1 MLYRHDGAARG
12 EMCESWDAPRPLE
25 QSSVVRE
32 PLRVQGGFESK
43 WRPPRRRGGTSELY
57 ATADTQ
63 ILTTKSQILKA
74 AVSAVSGLVSGS
86 ALVETCALASLF
98 GIWWSKRLWYEPVSA
113 PNLAYLPLD
122 LEVKTFVYFTGRN
135 VLHGHPL

>member
-1 MLYRHDGAARG
+1 MT
-12 EMCESWDAPRPLE
+12 P
-25 QSSVVRE
+25 SV
-32 PLRVQGGFESK
+32 K
-43 WRPPRRRGGTSELY
+43 Y

-86 ALVETCALASLF
+86 ALVETGALASLF
-98 GIWWSKRLWYEPVSA
+98 GIWRAKRLWYLPVSA

-122 LEVKTFVYFTGRN
+122 LEVKTFVYFTAKALITQG
-135 VLHGHPL
+135 VDGS

>member
-1 MLYRHDGAARG
+1 M
-12 EMCESWDAPRPLE
+12 
-25 QSSVVRE
+25 
-32 PLRVQGGFESK
+32 K
-43 WRPPRRRGGTSELY
+43 Y

-86 ALVETCALASLF
+86 ALVETGALASLF
-98 GIWWSKRLWYEPVSA
+98 GIWRSKRLWYLPVSA

-122 LEVKTFVYFTGRN
+122 LEVKHLDISL
-135 VLHGHPL
+135 LHHHAIFEPLPYSNYHYRDSRVF